1 MYESACG
8 TGACSVYAHAHLLA
22 WSQVAVPK
30 YLSLHLDP
38 ASGADLAVLGSPITQ
53 SISIVNNAHGSK
65 ALALRL
71 RIAFKRD
78 GQDFVELADVTN
90 MPAGL

>member
-1 MYESACG
+1 MCM
-8 TGACSVYAHAHLLA
+8 
-22 WSQVAVPK
+22 QVAVPK

-38 ASGADLAVLGSPITQ
+38 ASGSVLSVLGVPITQ
-53 SISIVNNAHGSK
+53 RITIVNSAHGSK

-71 RIAFKRD
+71 RIAFKKD
-78 GQDFVELADVTN
+78 GQDVIELADVTN